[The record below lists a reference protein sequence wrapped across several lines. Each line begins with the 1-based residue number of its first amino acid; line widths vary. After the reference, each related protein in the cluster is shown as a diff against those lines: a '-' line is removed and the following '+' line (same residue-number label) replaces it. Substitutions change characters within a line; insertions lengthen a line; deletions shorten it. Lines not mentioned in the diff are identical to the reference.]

1 MTYAAASTDLANGGW
16 FGFGHADF
24 VRQTPVLTIWYGE
37 SPFPVPKC
45 HNDAHRF
52 GKAGFAVRITLEGT
66 FLRQNVIWPD
76 KVSDSLQLRIG
87 GGLY

>member
-24 VRQTPVLTIWYGE
+24 VRQTPVLTFWYGE
-37 SPFPVPKC
+37 SPFLVP
-45 HNDAHRF
+45 NATTTRIGS
-52 GKAGFAVRITLEGT
+52 GKRGLPYGSLSKEL